1 MSKTRQTSAVHN
13 QAQKGKDRQAHSTQR
28 EEKRTSRAST
38 PAQTQRPE
46 VVLFA
51 VTGMSPAVLTETVWA
66 LVHPS
71 KDRQPIIP
79 DRVVVVTTAQGKLR
93 IEEELFKPLPEYDG
107 HTVWQALR
115 RAVLGANYQSDPRLN
130 MEEIRVIARQ
140 DPKQGR
146 SYLLEDIRTP
156 ADNEVAADFI
166 LEELRKLTENP
177 DTQIIASLAGGRKTM
192 SALLYAAM
200 SLLGRDHDRLTH
212 VLVSEPF
219 DDPSLKPRFYFP
231 TSKREPDRTHEHP
244 RTGAVYSSA
253 DATLWLADVPFVR
266 LRHLFPKQLGR
277 YPGKFSA
284 LVRAYHQ
291 RIEEISGPP
300 EVSLDQENLIVRV
313 SGTPVRFT
321 PREFALYA
329 FLVEHCQAGK
339 PAFDKQESA
348 IEEFVAWVEK
358 VLDRLAPATRPREML
373 QLWKASWY
381 DPDTHELQPETICQ
395 DIRKNLSSIRKKFTV
410 AGLAHLLHF
419 LLPQPRAF
427 GIRVRVVG

>member
-1 MSKTRQTSAVHN
+1 MTQPHKQKHSVGSARKSKAP
-13 QAQKGKDRQAHSTQR
+13 QKASEPDRQKHVPSATAHAGEQR
-28 EEKRTSRAST
+28 K
-38 PAQTQRPE
+38 E

-66 LVHPS
+66 LAHPP
-71 KDRQPIIP
+71 KDREPIIP
-79 DRVVVVTTAQGKLR
+79 HRVVVVTTAPGKVR
-93 IEEELFKPLPEYDG
+93 IDEELFKPLSEYDG
-107 HTVWQALR
+107 LTVWQALR
-115 RAVLGANYQSDPRLN
+115 STVLGPQYESDPRLN
-130 MEEIRVIARQ
+130 MDEIRVIARQ
-140 DPKQGR
+140 DPKHGR

-200 SLLGRDHDRLTH
+200 SLLGRDQDRLTH

-219 DDPSLKPRFYFP
+219 DDPGLKPRFYFP
-231 TSKREPDRTHEHP
+231 TSHREPDRTHEHL

-284 LVRAYHQ
+284 LVRAYLA

-300 EVSLDQENLIVRV
+300 QVMLDPDKLTVNVTDTQVKLA
-313 SGTPVRFT
+313 

-329 FLVEHCQAGK
+329 FLVERCRAGK
-339 PAFDKQESA
+339 PPFDRQKHA
-348 IEEFVAWVEK
+348 IDELKAW
-358 VLDRLAPATRPREML
+358 LGGWISRFSPG
-373 QLWKASWY
+373 
-381 DPDTHELQPETICQ
+381 THIYEAVTGWRDIDDE
-395 DIRKNLSSIRKKFTV
+395 DIRKKLSSIRRRFV
-410 AGLAHLLHF
+410 NAGLAHLLHF
-419 LLPQPRAF
+419 LLPRPRAF
-427 GIRVRVVG
+427 GIRVRVAD